1 MRGLVRWFD
10 PEAGYGIIRSDQGVD
25 VLVQRDE
32 IASRSH
38 VLVAGQRV
46 QFEMVFPAQG
56 AEAAIV
62 RPFGTTLPKA
72 DGQQLTHGRV
82 HSFDN
87 RIGRGVIRSDDGK
100 EVTVRRQ
107 AIQKPEPK
115 LEEGEE
121 VEFDWLYATQRI
133 EAINVK
139 PLRSKRQSPAP
150 TRSEVRN
157 PKHAKDRAGEA
168 KLRVFLCHSSS
179 DKPRARQLAQQLRVL
194 PVSPWLDEEQLLP
207 GHDWQREI
215 RTAITNSHIV
225 LTCLSARSIT
235 KAGFVQ
241 REIGMA
247 LDIADEQPEG
257 TIFVIPVRFEECAV
271 PERLRRWQW
280 VDYWDVASFS
290 RLTASFRT
298 KALELGLFWT

>member
-32 IASRSH
+32 IASRSR

-46 QFEMVFPAQG
+46 RFEMVFPAQG

-62 RPFGTTLPKA
+62 RPSGATPAKA
-72 DGQQLTHGRV
+72 DGQQLTQGWV

-87 RIGRGVIRSDDGK
+87 RTGRGVLRSADGV

-107 AIQKPEPK
+107 AIQKSEPT
-115 LEEGEE
+115 LQEGEA

-133 EAINVK
+133 EAIDVK
-139 PLRSKRQSPAP
+139 IVKSKRQSSALRNHDGLKPKRVMRRP
-150 TRSEVRN
+150 GESEL
-157 PKHAKDRAGEA
+157 K
-168 KLRVFLCHSSS
+168 VFLCHSSG

-194 PVSPWLDEEQLLP
+194 PVVPWLDEEQLLP
-207 GHDWQREI
+207 GQDWQHEIKNAI
-215 RTAITNSHIV
+215 RTSHIV

-235 KAGFVQ
+235 KSGFVQ

-247 LDIADEQPEG
+247 LDVADEQPEG
-257 TIFVIPVRFEECAV
+257 SIFVIPLRFEECAV

-280 VDYWDVASFS
+280 VDHWDVDSFS
-290 RLTASFRT
+290 RLTDSFRR
-298 KALELGLFWT
+298 KALELGLSWI